1 MQGARETTRV
11 MPERPRLKHDRD
23 IDTALP
29 STTVTARNSQ
39 HRGRQTIAEA
49 NDIDETASPSAST
62 IT

>member
-1 MQGARETTRV
+1 

-29 STTVTARNSQ
+29 STTVTARISQ

-49 NDIDETASPSAST
+49 NDIDETASPSYST